1 MSDSG
6 RELVLTVDSTSL
18 LLDVEETSKVAAEFF
33 LSMSNGIAGLF
44 STKLGSACSGLA
56 TVARLFFSEPE
67 EALLSKEILDREI
80 EQGTTEEDI
89 IGEIALDASGMLG
102 VTIVLTMR
110 LGAGVHIAGA
120 MVALAST
127 FTAPLSAIEDQLMLC
142 SASFI

>member
-1 MSDSG
+1 MRDSG
-6 RELVLTVDSTSL
+6 RELVLTVESTSL
-18 LLDVEETSKVAAEFF
+18 LMDVEEASTLLAEAF

-44 STKLGSACSGLA
+44 STKLGFACSGLA
-56 TVARLFFSEPE
+56 TAATLLFSEL
-67 EALLSKEILDREI
+67 EALFSKEILGRET

-89 IGEIALDASGMLG
+89 IGEAALEASGMLD

-110 LGAGVHIAGA
+110 LGTAVHTAGA
-120 MVALAST
+120 VVVLAST

>member
-1 MSDSG
+1 MRDSG
-6 RELVLTVDSTSL
+6 RELVLTVESTSL
-18 LLDVEETSKVAAEFF
+18 LMDVEEASTLLAEAF

-44 STKLGSACSGLA
+44 STKLGFACSGLA
-56 TVARLFFSEPE
+56 TAATLFFSEL
-67 EALLSKEILDREI
+67 EALFSKEILGRET

-89 IGEIALDASGMLG
+89 IGEAALEASGMLD

-110 LGAGVHIAGA
+110 LGTAVQIAGA
-120 MVALAST
+120 VVVLAST